1 MLQSEACDGAAL
13 AGEHVLFFVVQSH
26 RQLAVAPD
34 WRTAFPHLVSS
45 AV

>member
-1 MLQSEACDGAAL
+1 MLQGEACDGAAL

-26 RQLAVAPD
+26 CQSAVAPES
-34 WRTAFPHLVSS
+34 RTAFPHLVSS